1 MKAFTSLPRTVR
13 AVLFILALSIAAVMI
28 VPPDISRSQTTTT
41 VTTITADVNET
52 QNYVIVASATTVAA
66 GRIIYIDREA
76 MRIQASYSS
85 GTTVPVDRGREGTM
99 AVDHDLGAIAYV
111 GAADYFMRT
120 DLWGGCTN
128 ADYVNQPRINTTN
141 GNISYCKEGIW
152 TVVNLQPVDYLTT
165 YEAITTTGAPDY
177 TALLSDT
184 FINFTAA
191 DNDIEVTLPSITG
204 IRGKKYIITIGDNV
218 TTPAILVYGVNGQT
232 FLSNATSSARF
243 AGAGAAARVMSVQ
256 TANNSWSW
264 VTW

>member
-152 TVVNLQPVDYLTT
+152 TVVNLQPVSYLNP
-165 YEAITTTGAPDY
+165 YELISTPADY

-184 FINFTAA
+184 FINFT
-191 DNDIEVTLPSITG
+191 DVRDDVELTLPSVTG

-232 FLSNATSSARF
+232 FASNATSSARF

-256 TANNSWSW
+256 TANNSWGW